1 MYENYFK
8 EDIMEDNYIELIQFI
23 SILGVLFKVVLGIMS
38 LIVLLKLSKA
48 LDKYLKENKN
58 E

>member
-8 EDIMEDNYIELIQFI
+8 EGIMEDNYIELIQFI

-48 LDKYLKENKN
+48 LDKYLKENKG

>member
-8 EDIMEDNYIELIQFI
+8 EGIMEDNYIELIQFI

-38 LIVLLKLSKA
+38 LIVLLKL
-48 LDKYLKENKN
+48 
-58 E
+58 

>member
-48 LDKYLKENKN
+48 LDKYLKENKD

>member
-8 EDIMEDNYIELIQFI
+8 EGIMEDNYIELIQFI

-38 LIVLLKLSKA
+38 LIVLFKLTKT

>member
-1 MYENYFK
+1 MADQSLDYFK
-8 EDIMEDNYIELIQFI
+8 EY
-23 SILGVLFKVVLGIMS
+23 IMS
-38 LIVLLKLSKA
+38 LIVLFKLTKT

>member
-23 SILGVLFKVVLGIMS
+23 SILGILFKVVLGIMS

-48 LDKYLKENKN
+48 LDKYLNENKD

>member
-8 EDIMEDNYIELIQFI
+8 EGIMEDNYIELIQFI

-48 LDKYLKENKN
+48 LDKYLKENKD